1 MLSGGD
7 TVGMKPEEAQGLAHG
22 GSGRGRW
29 VLIPGRGARL
39 DVVSYKVPVRILG
52 HGIGITKAPL
62 SLVRMFQTEER
73 WLKRETETETETETD

>member
-1 MLSGGD
+1 MSRGD

-29 VLIPGRGARL
+29 GLIPGRGARL

-73 WLKRETETETETETD
+73 WLKRDRDRDRD